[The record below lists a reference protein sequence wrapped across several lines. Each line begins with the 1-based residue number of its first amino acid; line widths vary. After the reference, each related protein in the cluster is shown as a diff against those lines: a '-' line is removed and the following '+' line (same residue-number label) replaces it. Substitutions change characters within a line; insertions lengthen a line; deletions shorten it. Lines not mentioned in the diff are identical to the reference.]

1 MAARSA
7 WILAALSEDFH
18 HAPRLLSSALLT
30 IRDTLAPAVLLN
42 AAAEAGRHEEE
53 PEEAGI
59 RRAPGA

>member
-42 AAAEAGRHEEE
+42 AAAKAGSHEEE
-53 PEEAGI
+53 PRRPAFAGP
-59 RRAPGA
+59 RGA